1 MKFQPDQM
9 AGTNVISRYEPG
21 VLWVGNQPHQRS
33 LLVPWRGDVL
43 PWAEQSTDE
52 LTEAHFEALLALKP
66 ELVIFGSGLKLK
78 FVPPGLM
85 RCLIAQRIGVETM
98 DTGAACRTFNVLV
111 AEGRSAV
118 AALLLPTQA

>member
-9 AGTNVISRYEPG
+9 AGTNVISRHEPG
-21 VLWVGNQPHQRS
+21 LLWVGNQRHQRS

-43 PWAEQSTDE
+43 PWAAQSTDD

-66 ELVIFGSGLKLK
+66 ELVIFGSGPKLK

-85 RCLIAQRIGVETM
+85 RSLIARSIGVETM

-111 AEGRSAV
+111 AEGRCAV
-118 AALLLPTQA
+118 AALLLPPQT